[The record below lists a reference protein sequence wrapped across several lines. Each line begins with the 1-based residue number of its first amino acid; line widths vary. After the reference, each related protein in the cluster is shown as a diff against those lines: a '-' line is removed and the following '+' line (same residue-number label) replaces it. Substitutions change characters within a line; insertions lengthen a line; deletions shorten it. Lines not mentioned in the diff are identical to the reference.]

1 MEVEI
6 RLVFSSVS
14 VDSPRQDH
22 RDLRATQQEA
32 QLASRRPRTILGRE
46 QEEFHLSRGPTAR
59 GEEPGGKARE
69 GEEGVASSPGQGEG
83 GAPCGAVTARFEEA
97 RGGGQRVEGPGQCI
111 QRKSR
116 GEADGE

>member
-6 RLVFSSVS
+6 HLVFFSLS
-14 VDSPRQDH
+14 VDSPGQDH
-22 RDLRATQQEA
+22 RDPRATQQEA

-46 QEEFHLSRGPTAR
+46 QEEFHLSRGATAR

-83 GAPCGAVTARFEEA
+83 GTPCGAVAAGFEEA
-97 RGGGQRVEGPGQCI
+97 GGGGQTVEGPGQCI
-111 QRKSR
+111 QRESR